1 MKNNRIPKI
10 HFYRTRITETV
21 VLLFTASCIYNS
33 FFLKNNFFVLP
44 YLAKNCNKS
53 IYFPRFTNTDKNF
66 WKNSLK
72 LFEEVHNNTDPY
84 VKRISAQIP
93 FTPVN
98 YEQLS
103 TLFQKSIE
111 IYWSDLV
118 KTWPDFFGGVKKID
132 IYVSEYG
139 AVASQ
144 YSSFLNNPS
153 YIRIFVRYDSN
164 IKEIYK
170 MIFFERIR
178 LFRHYVKY
186 QWSEIMAVC
195 ESFVNDT
202 FLQKINSEE
211 YRTLTSTRGNK
222 SGNMAIESQQYLKEL
237 GFGLGGQ
244 FTIRLGEVIFNE
256 EVIPLPK
263 FPKVFL
269 STLIEQYPEIVTYE
283 NIAQQLWM
291 NEWVDKFSIESIT
304 QIVKRTRTL
313 LKERMIN
320 PSVIQSIRGKGY
332 VLINNP

>member
-1 MKNNRIPKI
+1 M
-10 HFYRTRITETV
+10 
-21 VLLFTASCIYNS
+21 
-33 FFLKNNFFVLP
+33 
-44 YLAKNCNKS
+44 
-53 IYFPRFTNTDKNF
+53 
-66 WKNSLK
+66 
-72 LFEEVHNNTDPY
+72 
-84 VKRISAQIP
+84 
-93 FTPVN
+93 
-98 YEQLS
+98 
-103 TLFQKSIE
+103 
-111 IYWSDLV
+111 
-118 KTWPDFFGGVKKID
+118 
-132 IYVSEYG
+132 
-139 AVASQ
+139 
-144 YSSFLNNPS
+144 
-153 YIRIFVRYDSN
+153 RYDSN